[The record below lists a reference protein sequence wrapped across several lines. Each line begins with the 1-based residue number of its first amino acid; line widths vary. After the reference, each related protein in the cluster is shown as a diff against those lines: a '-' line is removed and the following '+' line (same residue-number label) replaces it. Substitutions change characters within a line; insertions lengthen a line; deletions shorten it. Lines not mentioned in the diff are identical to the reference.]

1 MENAFCHK
9 AADKRICQRTSGLLQ
24 RGEQTRSCFGACVE
38 RVGAQS
44 KAAGQLAPAG
54 PVPTRSRGLHSGSL
68 FWRAFGP
75 SDDQLLSKIS
85 GLTLKVMGLTV

>member
-24 RGEQTRSCFGACVE
+24 REEQTRSCLGASAE

-44 KAAGQLAPAG
+44 KAAGQLVPAVLL
-54 PVPTRSRGLHSGSL
+54 PMCSWGLHLGSR
-68 FWRAFGP
+68 FWRAFGW
-75 SDDQLLSKIS
+75 SEDQLLSIIS
-85 GLTLKVMGLTV
+85 GLTRKVMGLIV